1 MEFNENKPDIIKYL
15 PTNMDENIWEMSV
28 NSIGRQCAEPKN
40 ILISNENTSKHT
52 KPGTILNDFSLIY
65 ICKGEGVFSSI
76 NCPETKVH
84 SGDAFF
90 VFPDQWHNYHPN
102 PNTKWNIYWVTF
114 HGKYFEKLLT
124 HIINK
129 EDPIY
134 HVGVKEV
141 IVKNF
146 SQMLDFAITQ
156 PNGYEAILS
165 SLTLYLISLILSI
178 SKNQIQNNEFLNM
191 QKIQEACIF
200 MQENIYD
207 KFTLE
212 DIAQST
218 NMSYSNFRKVFKQHT
233 GITPHQYIL
242 QIKLS
247 KVKELLSNTSMSV
260 HDIAAKLNFESS
272 DYFSYFFRNKIG
284 ISPLSYRKKTQKNI
298 K

>member
-1 MEFNENKPDIIKYL
+1 M
-15 PTNMDENIWEMSV
+15 
-28 NSIGRQCAEPKN
+28 
-40 ILISNENTSKHT
+40 
-52 KPGTILNDFSLIY
+52 
-65 ICKGEGVFSSI
+65 
-76 NCPETKVH
+76 
-84 SGDAFF
+84 
-90 VFPDQWHNYHPN
+90 
-102 PNTKWNIYWVTF
+102 
-114 HGKYFEKLLT
+114 T